1 MTKQPIDSIL
11 IVGGGV
17 CGLGVGWRL
26 AQAGRPVTVLERR
39 EIGPG
44 SLPAA
49 TWASA
54 GMLAPHV
61 EAEPGEEKLLS
72 LLLESHAR
80 WPAFARELQEA
91 SGVDVGYRTEGTLV
105 VALDRDQAERLRF
118 QYEFQRSLG
127 LELVWLSGDAARQRE
142 PHLSRHVVAALY
154 SPHDHQVDNRQALL
168 ALRQAFLAAGGVL
181 RERATVAE
189 ILVGNG
195 EVQGVR
201 LASGET
207 LHAPVVVIAAGAWS
221 ATLSGLPPEAQPPVR
236 PVKGQMLALQ
246 TPSNAPLLR
255 HVIWGRDVYLVP
267 RKDGR
272 LLVGAT
278 VEEKGFDVQLTAGGV
293 YQLLRRAWE
302 LLPGIDEA
310 PLIELWAGLRPG
322 SRDDAPILGATSVK
336 GLILATGHYRNGILL
351 APITADAVSHLILT
365 GETPESIRSFGI
377 ERFHR

>member
-1 MTKQPIDSIL
+1 MTERQIDSIL

-17 CGLGVGWRL
+17 CGLGIGWRL
-26 AQAGRPVTVLERR
+26 AQAGRPVTVLEQR

-61 EAEPGEEKLLS
+61 EAEPGEEKLLP

-127 LELVWLSGDAARQRE
+127 LELVWLSGDAARRRE
-142 PHLSRHVVAALY
+142 PHLSRNVAAALY
-154 SPHDHQVDNRQALL
+154 SPHDHQVDNRQTLL

-181 RERATVAE
+181 RERAAVAE
-189 ILVGNG
+189 ILVGSG
-195 EVQGVR
+195 AVQGVR
-201 LASGET
+201 LTSGEM

-221 ATLSGLPPEAQPPVR
+221 ATLPGLPPEAQPPVR

-255 HVIWGRDVYLVP
+255 HVVWGRDVYLVP

-278 VEEKGFDVQLTAGGV
+278 VEEKGFDAQLTAGGV

>member
-1 MTKQPIDSIL
+1 MKNRQFNSVL

-17 CGLGVGWRL
+17 CGLGIGWRL
-26 AQAGRPVTVLERR
+26 AQVGRPVAVLEQR
-39 EIGPG
+39 EVGPN

-61 EAEPGEEKLLS
+61 EAEPGEERLLP

-80 WPAFARELQEA
+80 WPAFAQELKEA
-91 SGVDVGYRTEGTLV
+91 SGIDVGYRTEGTLV
-105 VALDRDQAERLRF
+105 VALDRDQVERLRF
-118 QYEFQRSLG
+118 QYEFQRKLG
-127 LELVWLSGDAARQRE
+127 LELTWLSGDAVRQRE
-142 PHLSRHVVAALY
+142 PHLSRNVIAALY
-154 SPHDHQVDNRQALL
+154 SPHDHQVDNRQVLL

-181 RERATVAE
+181 REHASVAE
-189 ILVGNG
+189 ILVEKG

-201 LASGET
+201 LISGEI
-207 LHAPVVVIAAGAWS
+207 LHAPVVVVAAGAWS
-221 ATLSGLPPEAQPPVR
+221 ATLPGLPPEARPPVR

-246 TPSNAPLLR
+246 TPPDAPLLH
-255 HVIWGRDVYLVP
+255 HVVWGRDVYLVP

-278 VEEKGFDVQLTAGGV
+278 VEEKNFDARLTAGGV
-293 YQLLRRAWE
+293 YTLLRRAWE
-302 LLPGIDEA
+302 VLPGIDEA
-310 PLIELWAGLRPG
+310 PIVEMWAGLRPG
-322 SRDDAPILGATSVK
+322 SRDDAPILGATPVK

-365 GETPESIRSFGI
+365 GETPESIRNFGI
-377 ERFHR
+377 DRFHR